1 MYKETNVELL
11 IKNLYLLD
19 NDEIYKRE
27 KALLSRTTNSNF
39 SVIGYVSLDI
49 TDENIFCMGDSVET
63 REIYFPI
70 VNILSE
76 KSYSNPHLFKVDPV
90 TGEIQEGDGDTVE
103 LDMVRAICSAVYKKP
118 GEEYKIRKIDFGR
131 FSDANEDDR
140 KFELPFYVTVTIKD
154 EQPEN
159 PENPQIIDVDYVYNR
174 ITYYGDYID
183 NPTLALFNRI
193 NNLTYPIL

>member
-27 KALLSRTTNSNF
+27 KALLSGTAKSNF
-39 SVIGYVSLDI
+39 SVIGYISLDI
-49 TDENIFCMGDSVET
+49 ADENIFCMGDSVET

-70 VNILSE
+70 VSILSE
-76 KSYSNPHLFKVDPV
+76 KSYSDPHLFKVNPV
-90 TGEIQEGDGDTVE
+90 TGEIQDGDGDIIE
-103 LDMVRAICSAVYKKP
+103 LDVVRAICSAVYKKP
-118 GEEYKIRKIDFGR
+118 GNEYKIRKIDFGR
-131 FSDANEDDR
+131 FSDANEDDW
-140 KFELPFYVTVTIKD
+140 KFKLPFYVTVTIKD

-183 NPTLALFNRI
+183 DYTLSLFNRI

>member
-1 MYKETNVELL
+1 MYKETSVELL

-19 NDEIYKRE
+19 NEEIDKRE
-27 KALLSRTTNSNF
+27 EALMSGTANSNF

-70 VNILSE
+70 VSILSE
-76 KSYSNPHLFKVDPV
+76 KSYRNPYLFKVNPV
-90 TGEIQEGDGDTVE
+90 TGEIHDGDGDIVE
-103 LDMVRAICSAVYKKP
+103 LDVVHAFCSAVYKKP
-118 GEEYKIRKIDFGR
+118 GNEYKIRKIDFGR
-131 FSDANEDDR
+131 FPDANEDDR
-140 KFELPFYVTVTIKD
+140 KSKLPFYVTVTIRD

-159 PENPQIIDVDYVYNR
+159 LSNPQIIDVDYAYNR

-183 NPTLALFNRI
+183 NQTLSLFNRI

>member
-1 MYKETNVELL
+1 MYKESNVELL

-27 KALLSRTTNSNF
+27 KALLSRTTSSNF

-49 TDENIFCMGDSVET
+49 TDENIFCMGDSTET

-70 VNILSE
+70 VSILSE
-76 KSYSNPHLFKVDPV
+76 KSYSDPHLFKVDPV
-90 TGEIQEGDGDTVE
+90 SGEIQEGDGDTVE
-103 LDMVRAICSAVYKKP
+103 LDVVRAICSAVYKKP
-118 GEEYKIRKIDFGR
+118 GKEYKIRKIDFGR

-140 KFELPFYVTVTIKD
+140 KFKLPFYVTVTIKD

-159 PENPQIIDVDYVYNR
+159 LSNPQIIDVDYVYNR
-174 ITYYGDYID
+174 ITYYGDSID
-183 NPTLALFNRI
+183 DPTLALFNRI